1 MSDPLDL
8 DEIVRSWQEYEDI
21 SPLPLIA
28 EIRRLTAEN
37 EALRDK
43 QADLNMAWAESL
55 ADAYVERDALQ
66 ALIDAAV
73 GLHIPRDP
81 DRAPDDPPT
90 CCRECCPTW
99 TSAALQ
105 THVAWPCAT
114 VAALT
119 RSTP

>member
-1 MSDPLDL
+1 MSGPLDL

-28 EIRRLTAEN
+28 EIRRL
-37 EALRDK
+37 
-43 QADLNMAWAESL
+43 Q
-55 ADAYVERDALQ
+55 V
-66 ALIDAAV
+66 LIDAAV
-73 GLHIPRDP
+73 ALHIPRDP

>member
-1 MSDPLDL
+1 MAREARVSGPLDL

-66 ALIDAAV
+66 ARIDAA
-73 GLHIPRDP
+73 LALCDNDH
-81 DRAPDDPPT
+81 DD
-90 CCRECCPTW
+90 CFQLVDGVR
-99 TSAALQ
+99 
-105 THVAWPCAT
+105 
-114 VAALT
+114 AALT
-119 RSTP
+119 GSTP